1 MRFTKGAALLAP
13 ALLLAAFAQPSAAA
27 SAEEIARRVE
37 ARLLRPSDLRARFV
51 QSYRSGMLGREVKER
66 GTLQLKRPGRM
77 RWDYESPEK
86 KTFVSDGR
94 TFYFYVPADRQV
106 IVREQKDATGVAGLL
121 LSGQGAPLAPFRPS
135 LEPAPEGLTRLLL
148 VPRKPDPEI
157 EELRLDLDAA
167 DRVRAIEILDAQGNR
182 SRFEFDDMREDVG
195 LKDELFRFE
204 PPRGVEVIA
213 G

>member
-13 ALLLAAFAQPSAAA
+13 ALLLAAIAQPSAAT

-51 QSYRSGMLGREVKER
+51 QTYRSGVLGREVKER
-66 GTLQLKRPGRM
+66 GTLLLKRPGRM

-86 KTFVSDGR
+86 KTFVCDGR

-121 LSGQGAPLAPFRPS
+121 LAGQGAPLASFRPA
-135 LEPAPEGLTRLLL
+135 LEPAPDGRTRLVL
-148 VPRKPDPEI
+148 VPRNPDPEI
-157 EELRLDLDAA
+157 EELRLDLDDA
-167 DRVRAIEILDAQGNR
+167 DRVRAIEVLDLQGNR
-182 SRFEFDDMREDVG
+182 SRFEFDELQENVG
-195 LKDELFRFE
+195 LKDELFRFV